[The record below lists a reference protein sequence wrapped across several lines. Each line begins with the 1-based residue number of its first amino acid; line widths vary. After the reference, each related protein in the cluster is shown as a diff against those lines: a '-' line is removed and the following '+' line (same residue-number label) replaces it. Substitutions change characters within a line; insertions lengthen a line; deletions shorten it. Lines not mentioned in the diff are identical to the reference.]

1 MKFSQKPT
9 ELIRTNNLQIYS
21 ISVDNGIEFKRIGR
35 VAKELKDCKIFI
47 CNPYASWERGT
58 VEVMNRMI
66 RRYFPKGTDF
76 RKISNDEIQHV
87 EDLINNMKR
96 KIFNERSSKD
106 MEKIELSN
114 KL

>member
-1 MKFSQKPT
+1 
-9 ELIRTNNLQIYS
+9 
-21 ISVDNGIEFKRIGR
+21 
-35 VAKELKDCKIFI
+35 
-47 CNPYASWERGT
+47 
-58 VEVMNRMI
+58 MNRMI

-96 KIFNERSSKD
+96 KIFNGRSSKD